1 MKKRYI
7 VNGMSC
13 TACSSAVERVVKK
26 IDGVKSATVNLTS
39 KLLVVEGNTINDNLI
54 FLAVK
59 KAGFSA
65 TLYNSENN
73 TQKSKTALRLTLS
86 IILLVILTGVVAI
99 QNFGNLVP
107 SFISKNK
114 NPIIYVLVQIILA
127 LAVIILNIKYYI
139 NGVKAIINKA
149 PNMDTLIFIGS
160 FSAFIFGVY
169 NFVKIIISVNSNSLE
184 SAISLASN
192 LYLESSAMILTLV
205 SFGKTLEERSKK
217 STQFALNGLKKLAPQ
232 TATVIRNGTLV
243 TVNISE
249 LKVGDILAIKEGESV
264 SADAVIISGECEVD
278 EKVLTGESVPLYK
291 TQNDTLKAVTTLISG
306 YVTARV
312 VAIGEDTA
320 FSKIVSYVL
329 NAQGSKPP
337 IQKLADKISA
347 IFVPCV
353 VSISIITLIVW
364 LIIGKTFD
372 FALTN
377 AISVLVVS
385 CPCALGLATPVAVT
399 VAVGKCAQNGIL
411 IKDASVFELL
421 NKVNTVYFDKTGTV
435 TKGELVVDGVYNLT
449 DTQIKNV
456 AKIESL
462 SSHPIAKA
470 ICLYISGSDSEV
482 KNFKSIIGSGVL
494 GTVDG
499 KNYKIGNLNFILDSK
514 ILNENSS
521 EFSKII
527 NTAKTCLN
535 GGKTV
540 LYVSENDILVGVISI
555 KDAIKN
561 SSFKAVKELK
571 NLGIKTALISG
582 DNTFTTTA
590 VQKELEIDFAHG
602 EVLPIEKAKI
612 VENGKKDS
620 VVAFVGDGV
629 NDSPALSSAH
639 VGFAVMEGAD
649 IASSMA
655 DVVLV
660 KSDILDVVSAIKIS
674 KKAVKIIKQN
684 LFWAFCYNALAI
696 PLACGVFYGLGV
708 LLNPMIASA
717 FMSVSSLIVV
727 LNALR
732 IKR

>member
-13 TACSSAVERVVKK
+13 TACSNAVERVVKK

-39 KLLVVEGNTINDNLI
+39 KLLVVEGDVISDNLI

-65 TLYNSENN
+65 TLYNSGQ
-73 TQKSKTALRLTLS
+73 TAKKSKLALRLTLS
-86 IILLVILTGVVAI
+86 IILLVILIGVVAI
-99 QNFGNLVP
+99 QNLGNLVP
-107 SFISKNK
+107 NFISKNK

-127 LAVIILNIKYYI
+127 LAIIVLNFKYYI

-169 NFVKIIISVNSNSLE
+169 NFVKIIISVNLNNLE

-205 SFGKTLEERSKK
+205 SIGKTLEERSKK
-217 STQFALNGLKKLAPQ
+217 STQFALNSLKKLAPT
-232 TATVIRNGTLV
+232 TATVIRNGEEV
-243 TVNISE
+243 SVNISQ

-264 SADAVIISGECEVD
+264 PADAVIISGECEVD
-278 EKVLTGESVPLYK
+278 EKVLTGESIPLYK

-306 YVTARV
+306 YATARV
-312 VAIGEDTA
+312 IAIGEDTA

-353 VSISIITLIVW
+353 VLISIITLIVW

-385 CPCALGLATPVAVT
+385 CPCALGLATPVSVT

-411 IKDASVFELL
+411 VKEASVFEVL
-421 NKVNTVYFDKTGTV
+421 NKVNSVYFDKTGTV
-435 TKGELVVDGVYNLT
+435 TKGNLVVDGVYNLT

-470 ICLYISGSDSEV
+470 ICLYISGSDSLV
-482 KNFKSIIGSGVL
+482 TNFKSVIGKGVL
-494 GTVDG
+494 GTIDG

-514 ILNENSS
+514 VLNENCS
-521 EFSKII
+521 EFTKII
-527 NTAKTCLN
+527 NTANSFVN

-555 KDAIKN
+555 KDAIKET
-561 SSFKAVKELK
+561 SIKAVKQLK

-582 DNTFTTTA
+582 DNALTTTA
-590 VQKELEIDFAHG
+590 VQKELEIDQSFG
-602 EVLPIEKAKI
+602 EVLPTQKANI
-612 VENGKKDS
+612 VENGKQDS

-629 NDSPALSSAH
+629 NDSPAITSAH
-639 VGFAVMEGAD
+639 VGFAVMTGTD
-649 IASSMA
+649 IAVSMA

-660 KSDILDVVSAIKIS
+660 KSDLLDVVGAIKIS

-696 PLACGVFYGLGV
+696 PLACGVFYGFGV